1 MELRHLEY
9 FVAVAEERSFTRAA
23 ARLHVV
29 QSAVSATI
37 KALERELRTEVLR
50 RTSREVA
57 LAEAGIVLLPR
68 ARAILDSV
76 RETVDAVDAVRGTV
90 GGEVRLGLMSS
101 VPWFDLPTVLGRMHT
116 EHPEVRLRLS
126 HRAGGSQ
133 ELAAA
138 VVAGELDLAILSE
151 PGSFGRKLRLTE
163 LRSFPM
169 RLLVPAAHPLA
180 GRRSVR
186 LEELEGE
193 TFVDLPQGYGSRAV
207 VDRAFAAADL
217 TRNVSIE
224 LGDGRVVTDYVRQG
238 LGIAILPEA
247 FARADPTVRSL
258 AVTGSGLTWRMSL
271 AVPRDRE
278 LGAAA
283 KVLTAMV
290 FDALAETSD
299 PTAGG
304 DSALG
309 REPA

>member
-29 QSAVSATI
+29 QSAVSAAI
-37 KALERELRTEVLR
+37 KTLERELRTEILR

-57 LAEAGIVLLPR
+57 LTEAGVALLPR
-68 ARAILDSV
+68 ARVILDSV
-76 RETVDAVDAVRGTV
+76 RETVDAIDAVRGTV
-90 GGEVRLGLMSS
+90 GGEVRLGLMAS
-101 VPWFDLPTVLGRMHT
+101 VPWLDLPAVLGRMHA

-126 HRAGGSQ
+126 HRAGGSR

-138 VVAGELDLAILSE
+138 VVAGELDVAILSE
-151 PGSFGRKLRLTE
+151 PGPFGRKLRLTE

-169 RLLVPAAHPLA
+169 RLLVPSAHPLA
-180 GRRSVR
+180 EKRSVR

-193 TFVDLPQGYGSRAV
+193 TFVDLQQGFGSRAV

-224 LGDGRVVTDYVRQG
+224 LGDGSVVADYVRQG
-238 LGIAILPEA
+238 LGIAILPAA
-247 FARADPTVRSL
+247 FARADPAVRSL
-258 AVTGSGLTWRMSL
+258 ALTGTDLAWRMSL

-278 LGAAA
+278 LGTAA
-283 KVLTAMV
+283 KVLSTMV
-290 FDALAETSD
+290 FEALEST
-299 PTAGG
+299 PGQ
-304 DSALG
+304 
-309 REPA
+309 